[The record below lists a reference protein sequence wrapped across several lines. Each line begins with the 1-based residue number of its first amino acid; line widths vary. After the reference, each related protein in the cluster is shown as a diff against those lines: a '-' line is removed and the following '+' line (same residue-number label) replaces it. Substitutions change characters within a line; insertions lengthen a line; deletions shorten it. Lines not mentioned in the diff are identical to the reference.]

1 MSKVYPLKV
10 VYYVNVKVEVTE
22 GKTKKYKTT
31 KEFQTTS
38 SLKKLSKEDLN
49 SQEVKDL
56 TKRAINHFG
65 LQAEKWNVKVT
76 NIVHIKDLGLIELKR
91 NTI

>member
-22 GKTKKYKTT
+22 GKLKKYKVI

-38 SLKKLSKEDLN
+38 SIKKLSKENLN
-49 SQEVKDL
+49 SEEVKSL
-56 TKRAINHFG
+56 TKRAIGHFE
-65 LQAEKWNVKVT
+65 LQAEKWNVTIKD
-76 NIVHIKDLGLIELKR
+76 IVHIKDLEFIELKSNR
-91 NTI
+91 I